1 MFLVPI
7 NIPTF
12 RFSPSKIFLQ
22 LLVPIKFSITT
33 FSPYFEVNFCIYLM
47 KLCIRLGCCCCCNE
61 IVQKCVVYCKNISQ
75 KKLEFFNKT

>member
-12 RFSPSKIFLQ
+12 RFSPSKISLQ

-33 FSPYFEVNFCIYLM
+33 FSPYFEFNFYIL
-47 KLCIRLGCCCCCNE
+47 
-61 IVQKCVVYCKNISQ
+61 
-75 KKLEFFNKT
+75 